1 MVGRHAGYVST
12 QGLIL
17 ADLLREAGYEV
28 IAVSAI
34 LNRFLRLA
42 DIIWTI
48 IRRRREIDLLVIQT
62 FGGPSFVIEDVVSYL
77 GRRFGHRIIMHL
89 HGGAMPEFMA
99 RYPQW
104 TRRVLSRADLLVTPS
119 EFLARAVKPYAAR
132 IIPNVIDLSD
142 YPYRQRQKINP
153 RLFWMRCFHP
163 IYNPAMAVRALS
175 RLRSAF
181 PLAELVLAGQD
192 EGMEAGIR
200 RLAQTVGLNG
210 AVRFPGFLNRAEK
223 AQEGDA
229 ADIFI
234 NTSHVDNMPVTIV
247 EACAMGLPV
256 ITTDVGGIKDLLI
269 DGETGLLVPDN
280 DDEAMCKAITRL
292 LNDPALA
299 GRLSNNGRRLAERS
313 SWQQIRPQW
322 EQVFAEVMRGRNA
335 AL

>member
-34 LNRFLRLA
+34 LNRYLRLA

-62 FGGPSFVIEDVVSYL
+62 FGGPSFVVEDVVSYL

-104 TRRVLSRADLLVTPS
+104 TRRVFSRADVFVTPS
-119 EFLARAVKPYAAR
+119 EFLARAVKPYAAQ

-142 YPYRQRQKINP
+142 YPYRQRQKLNP

-181 PLAELVLAGQD
+181 PQAELVLAGQD

-200 RLAQTVGLNG
+200 RLAQAVGLNG

-269 DGETGLLVPDN
+269 DGETGLLVPDD

-335 AL
+335 EL